1 MACKVAQYAH
11 AVRLLVTVILAG
23 LVGLGASAS
32 AATRLELR
40 LEGDRLEATVIG
52 EPKREPVFLR
62 DLMHQRR
69 IAALQVTSAPGATDQ
84 FTATFDAEQLEGNG
98 KPRDFAIEWNGTE
111 LARTTFVLPAMPEP
125 SSLSYLVILG
135 PLMGLAMIIAAIYI
149 GRRTLKRA
157 MASEPRRRPF
167 Q

>member
-1 MACKVAQYAH
+1 M
-11 AVRLLVTVILAG
+11 L
-23 LVGLGASAS
+23 LVGLTTSAS
-32 AATRLELR
+32 AAARLELH
-40 LEGDRLEATVIG
+40 LQGDRLDATVIG

-62 DLMHQRR
+62 DMKHQRR
-69 IAALQVTSAPGATDQ
+69 VPATHVVAGGPTGTEQ
-84 FTATFDAEQLEGNG
+84 FTATFDADSLEGDG
-98 KPRDFAIEWNGTE
+98 KPREFAIEWRDTE

-125 SSLSYLVILG
+125 SALSYLVIIG

-167 Q
+167 E